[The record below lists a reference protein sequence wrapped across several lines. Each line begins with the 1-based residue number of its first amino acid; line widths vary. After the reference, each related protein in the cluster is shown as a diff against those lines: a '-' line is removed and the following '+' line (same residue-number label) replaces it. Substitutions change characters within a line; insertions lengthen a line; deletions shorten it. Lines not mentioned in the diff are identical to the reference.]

1 MFKKKNDVPDYV
13 KRSGKY
19 KEAKKEARAQ
29 KLAINPKTKKILLIT
44 FCAVLLVALIG
55 LAIWLFAAPSAPG
68 EGGQEN
74 PVQSGKFEP
83 SLGVP
88 DADVES
94 FVRERYTRYAAIN
107 ATFDATVTEIDIK
120 HNVIDDT
127 QDLVTVVATA
137 ESEICKKT
145 FQLDL
150 EYSVV
155 DKNHWNLDSGNET
168 VVSTQWNKEKLLG
181 WWTGGTT
188 AESLH
193 ELNIIDIDIENR
205 RAHFFNQ
212 GREFYNE
219 QIYHW
224 NTGEIEILPSNDAAP
239 YVIDYDGMKWNNDY
253 MMFPTEEGQF
263 FY

>member
-1 MFKKKNDVPDYV
+1 MDNQKNVPEYV
-13 KRSGKY
+13 KRSAKY
-19 KEAKKEARAQ
+19 KNAKKEARAQ
-29 KLAINPKTKKILLIT
+29 KNAMNPKRKKAWIIVL
-44 FCAVLLVALIG
+44 CAVLLVALIG
-55 LAIWLFAAPSAPG
+55 LAIWLFTAPSAPG
-68 EGGQEN
+68 EGGQGN
-74 PVQSGKFEP
+74 PGQQSETFDP

-88 DADVES
+88 DYIIEAL
-94 FVRERYTRYAAIN
+94 VRERYERHAAIT
-107 ATFDATVTEIDIK
+107 ATFDAKVTNFEITHNVVDNKQDLATVT
-120 HNVIDDT
+120 
-127 QDLVTVVATA
+127 ATA

-145 FQLDL
+145 FKLDL
-150 EYSVV
+150 IYNVSDEAWVLEKGEES
-155 DKNHWNLDSGNET
+155 
-168 VVSTQWNKEKLLG
+168 VVSTEWVEEKLLG

-193 ELNIIDIDIENR
+193 ELNIIDIDLENR

-239 YVIDYDGMKWNNDY
+239 YVIDYDGMRWNNDY
-253 MMFPTEEGQF
+253 MMFPTEEGQL